1 MKEIDKMNLN
11 RYKSNSESYDKLI
24 KKIVMAL
31 PSEIL
36 IKELKRR
43 KLLKINWLNKE
54 YQEVNMHQQTKLQG
68 EVAKPKVRDLHSA
81 GKQDKTVGAS
91 KLKTKWGRSY
101 AT

>member
-11 RYKSNSESYDKLI
+11 RYKSNSESYDKLM

-54 YQEVNMHQQTKLQG
+54 YQEVN
-68 EVAKPKVRDLHSA
+68 S
-81 GKQDKTVGAS
+81 
-91 KLKTKWGRSY
+91 KTKDL
-101 AT
+101 